1 MTDEELREYR
11 TNSKV
16 MFDAIE
22 SCLEFLLRSRRNI
35 TIARTGD
42 SDTGKKV
49 QVGLTN
55 SIDIESYKED
65 INFRK
70 DVLRYLKKMKKYFQ
84 FDDGYSVREVF
95 ILDVGFGLTWYEFN
109 YSKSPIY

>member
-1 MTDEELREYR
+1 MTDEELREYQ
-11 TNSKV
+11 TNSKI
-16 MFDAIE
+16 MLDAIE
-22 SCLEFLLRSRRNI
+22 PCLGFLLRSRRNI

-42 SDTGKKV
+42 SVTGKKV

-55 SIDIESYKED
+55 SIDIESYKES

-70 DVLRYLKKMKKYFQ
+70 DVLRYFKKMKKYFQ

-95 ILDVGFGLTWYEFN
+95 ILDDGFGLTWYEFN